1 MLKLKYGFINYEERK
16 FGDYMKTFR
25 FNQNVSFVLHD
36 EFEELVETKDG
47 NDMYYLATGKS
58 VGENGETNYTRKYLI
73 SERDFS
79 DELGENDLFTAAE
92 EFYKHKGWLKLNS
105 QPDSVL
111 FSNGFMM
118 SLFTSVI
125 KISIISALVKETN
138 NKIVSITYSVSL
150 KKEDKYTDPSQYIEI
165 IELVKSM
172 YVNGEK
178 VMLNDLDIEQI
189 KAALNVDFE
198 VDDGFE
204 INGYKV
210 DIVEPDEEQYQHY
223 KHILEV
229 QESLSV
235 PGIVANVNT
244 AGAEME
250 FYSLQ
255 YMIDNTDDDNTKELY
270 RRIINADSNDYELH
284 KTAES
289 MIELFRVNDSIY
301 NPRGD
306 REGELRNHYIK
317 KSYMYNA
324 LRSFAWTMSDYCEKS
339 SSTPDT
345 LDYET
350 VSSIAKIVE
359 ECKCLNY
366 KDSMHMPGLCT
377 GGDLHVFFVPAEITS
392 TDKKLLEPTQEDKDD
407 AERMKQ
413 TFPNYHMI
421 FDEVHSL
428 DDLRDDLNYIYPAV
442 KIIYDELSKNRDRNE
457 ELSGIEADIVY
468 SWIALALAAKEPFYT
483 EDGPM
488 NYDFGNRNLNLHKT
502 DMNTNQTMCVKSDY
516 LNEDNPER
524 FMNYLSLLEDLEIKK
539 EIIQKLLKQEPADK
553 AIKNLNEER
562 MKINRTI
569 QTIEESGKVKEPS
582 EPEEPKRPELK
593 ALPEKSII
601 YYIALLLMF
610 VYDFLMCVFLIS
622 VTKSMIKVIY
632 FLGMLL
638 GLAGTFSFA
647 PVIRVYI
654 KDKKYNDNV
663 LEKYDFDLKKYKEL
677 KSQYEDEQKKYEN
690 NCRKIFQETI
700 KYRKQVNILDEKEKN
715 IHKFNKLILSN
726 LKEILSDIDLLRISL
741 YDLFEINYNDRNI
754 NFAIRLNV
762 AEKIYKSKNYN
773 ELVSKDIDDKVKEE
787 IENTLNVIQSNNR
800 NVINE
805 IVNEEND
812 YFLNRIS
819 DSSELHHL
827 NKLKNLLDESITIKN
842 NVKSYL
848 SK

>member
-1 MLKLKYGFINYEERK
+1 
-16 FGDYMKTFR
+16 
-25 FNQNVSFVLHD
+25 
-36 EFEELVETKDG
+36 
-47 NDMYYLATGKS
+47 
-58 VGENGETNYTRKYLI
+58 
-73 SERDFS
+73 
-79 DELGENDLFTAAE
+79 
-92 EFYKHKGWLKLNS
+92 
-105 QPDSVL
+105 
-111 FSNGFMM
+111 M
-118 SLFTSVI
+118 S
-125 KISIISALVKETN
+125 
-138 NKIVSITYSVSL
+138 
-150 KKEDKYTDPSQYIEI
+150 
-165 IELVKSM
+165 
-172 YVNGEK
+172 
-178 VMLNDLDIEQI
+178 
-189 KAALNVDFE
+189 
-198 VDDGFE
+198 
-204 INGYKV
+204 
-210 DIVEPDEEQYQHY
+210 
-223 KHILEV
+223 
-229 QESLSV
+229 
-235 PGIVANVNT
+235 
-244 AGAEME
+244 
-250 FYSLQ
+250 
-255 YMIDNTDDDNTKELY
+255 
-270 RRIINADSNDYELH
+270 
-284 KTAES
+284 
-289 MIELFRVNDSIY
+289 
-301 NPRGD
+301 
-306 REGELRNHYIK
+306 
-317 KSYMYNA
+317 
-324 LRSFAWTMSDYCEKS
+324 
-339 SSTPDT
+339 
-345 LDYET
+345 
-350 VSSIAKIVE
+350 
-359 ECKCLNY
+359 
-366 KDSMHMPGLCT
+366 GLCT

-442 KIIYDELSKNRDRNE
+442 KIIYDKLSKNRDRNE

-502 DMNTNQTMCVKSDY
+502 DMNTDQTMCVKSDY

-582 EPEEPKRPELK
+582 KPEEPKRPELK
-593 ALPEKSII
+593 DLPEKSII

-610 VYDFLMCVFLIS
+610 VCGFLMFVFLIS

-700 KYRKQVNILDEKEKN
+700 KYRKQLNILDEKEKN

-726 LKEILSDIDLLRISL
+726 LREILSDIDLLRISL

-773 ELVSKDIDDKVKEE
+773 ELVSKDIDDKVEEE
-787 IENTLNVIQSNNR
+787 IENTLNVIQSNNQ